1 VKLGA
6 MLPLLAAVALA
17 GPPKTHGDVEGYH
30 SPDNRV
36 ACVMVLHYDAAGN
49 AVRCG
54 RKGSGKGL
62 LLPSDGPAKAAKWRW
77 PDAHKLF
84 SFTLAP
90 PGRTLYL
97 VGGTA
102 KIKGNARELR
112 CTFTG
117 AGHVRCLNGQGHGLD
132 VTKRAVKRV

>member
-1 VKLGA
+1 
-6 MLPLLAAVALA
+6 MLPLLIAGALA
-17 GPPKTHGDVEGYH
+17 GPPKTHGDVEAYH

-36 ACVMVLHYDAAGN
+36 ACVMVLNYDTAGN
-49 AVRCG
+49 AARCG
-54 RKGSGKGL
+54 RKGSGHGL
-62 LLPSDGPAKAAKWRW
+62 LLPADGAAKPAKWRW

-84 SFTLAP
+84 SFTPAP

-102 KIKGNARELR
+102 KLNGNRHQLR

-117 AGHVRCLNGQGHGLD
+117 RSHVRCVNGQGHGVD
-132 VTKRAVKRV
+132 VTKTSVKRV

>member
-1 VKLGA
+1 

-36 ACVMVLHYDAAGN
+36 ACVMVLNYNAAGN
-49 AVRCG
+49 AARCG
-54 RKGSGKGL
+54 RRGSGQGL
-62 LLPSDGPAKAAKWRW
+62 LLASAGPAKTVKWRW
-77 PDAHKLF
+77 PDKRKLF
-84 SFTLAP
+84 TWVQAP
-90 PGRTLYL
+90 AGRTLYL

-102 KIKGNARELR
+102 KLNGNRHELR

-117 AGHVRCLNGQGHGLD
+117 ASHVRCLNGQGRGVD
-132 VTKRAVKRV
+132 VTRRAVKKI

>member
-1 VKLGA
+1 MVA
-6 MLPLLAAVALA
+6 LLAVLALAA

-36 ACVMVLHYDAAGN
+36 ACVMVLRYDRAGN

-62 LLPSDGPAKAAKWRW
+62 LLASHGAAKTVRWRW
-77 PDAHKLF
+77 PNARKLF
-84 SFTLAP
+84 SFTPAP
-90 PGRTLYL
+90 LNTTLYL

-102 KIKGNARELR
+102 KLQGNAHMLR

-117 AGHVRCLNGQGHGLD
+117 RSHVRCLNGAGRGLD
-132 VTKRAVKRV
+132 VTGKRVKKL

>member
-1 VKLGA
+1 
-6 MLPLLAAVALA
+6 MLPLLVAVALA

-36 ACVMVLHYDAAGN
+36 ACVMVLKYDAAGN
-49 AVRCG
+49 AARCG
-54 RKGSGKGL
+54 RKGAAKGL
-62 LLPSDGPAKAAKWRW
+62 LLPSDGPAKSVRWRW
-77 PDAHKLF
+77 PDAKKLF
-84 SFTLAP
+84 SFTAAP

-102 KIKGNARELR
+102 KVKGNAHQLR

-117 AGHVRCLNGQGHGLD
+117 RSHVRCLNGQGRGLD
-132 VTKRAVKRV
+132 VTNTAVKRV

>member
-1 VKLGA
+1 

-36 ACVMVLHYDAAGN
+36 ACVLVLHYNAAGDAAS
-49 AVRCG
+49 CG
-54 RKGSGKGL
+54 RKGAGEGL
-62 LLPSDGPAKAAKWRW
+62 LLPSDGAAKPAKWRW
-77 PDAHKLF
+77 PNPHKLY

-90 PGRTLYL
+90 AGRTLYL

-102 KIKGNARELR
+102 KLRGNRHDLR

-117 AGHVRCLNGQGHGLD
+117 RSHVRCLNGQGRGLD
-132 VTKRAVKRV
+132 VTGKAVKRV

>member
-1 VKLGA
+1 

-36 ACVMVLHYDAAGN
+36 ACVMVLNYDAHGN
-49 AVRCG
+49 AARCG
-54 RKGSGKGL
+54 RKGS
-62 LLPSDGPAKAAKWRW
+62 STAKTVKWRW

-84 SFTLAP
+84 SFTPAP

-102 KIKGNARELR
+102 KLTGNRGELR

-117 AGHVRCLNGQGHGLD
+117 ASHVRCLNGQGHGLD
-132 VTKRAVKRV
+132 VTRKAVKRV

>member
-1 VKLGA
+1 
-6 MLPLLAAVALA
+6 MLPLLAALALA

-36 ACVMVLHYDAAGN
+36 ACVMVLNYNAAGN

-54 RKGSGKGL
+54 RRGSGKGL
-62 LLPSDGPAKAAKWRW
+62 LLTSDSAARTVRWRW
-77 PDAHKLF
+77 PNAKRLY
-84 SFTLAP
+84 SFTAAP
-90 PGRTLYL
+90 TGRTLYL

-102 KIKGNARELR
+102 KLKGNGRQLR

-117 AGHVRCLNGQGHGLD
+117 RSHVRCVNGRGRGLD
-132 VTKRAVKRV
+132 VTSRAVKRV

>member
-1 VKLGA
+1 MV
-6 MLPLLAAVALA
+6 PLLAALALAA

-36 ACVMVLHYDAAGN
+36 ACVMILRYDRAGN

-54 RKGSGKGL
+54 RKGSRQGL
-62 LLPSDGPAKAAKWRW
+62 LLASHGAARSVRWRW

-84 SFTLAP
+84 SFTPAP
-90 PGRTLYL
+90 LGKTLYL

-102 KIKGNARELR
+102 KLKGNAHELR

-117 AGHVRCLNGQGHGLD
+117 RSHVRCLNGAGRGLD
-132 VTKRAVKRV
+132 VTRRRVKRV

>member
-1 VKLGA
+1 
-6 MLPLLAAVALA
+6 MLPLLLAAALA

-36 ACVMVLHYDAAGN
+36 ACVMVLHYDADGN

-62 LLPSDGPAKAAKWRW
+62 VLPAKRPAKAVKWRW
-77 PDAHKLF
+77 PNPRKLF
-84 SFTLAP
+84 SFTVAP
-90 PGRTLYL
+90 AGRTLYL

-102 KIKGNARELR
+102 KVKGNAHQLR

-117 AGHVRCLNGQGHGLD
+117 ASHVRCLNGQGRGLD
-132 VTKRAVKRV
+132 VTRKAVKRV

>member
-1 VKLGA
+1 
-6 MLPLLAAVALA
+6 MLPLLAALALA
-17 GPPKTHGDVEGYH
+17 APGPPKTHGDVEGYH

-36 ACVMVLHYDAAGN
+36 ACVMILRYDTAGN

-54 RKGSGKGL
+54 RKGSRHGL
-62 LLPSDGPAKAAKWRW
+62 RLASHGAAQPVKWRW

-84 SFTLAP
+84 SFTAAP
-90 PGRTLYL
+90 LGQTLYL

-102 KIKGNARELR
+102 KLDGNAQMLR

-117 AGHVRCLNGQGHGLD
+117 RSHVRCLNGAGHGLD
-132 VTKRAVKRV
+132 ATGKRLKKI

>member
-1 VKLGA
+1 

-36 ACVMVLHYDAAGN
+36 ACVMVLNYDAHGN
-49 AVRCG
+49 AARCG
-54 RKGSGKGL
+54 RKGSSKGL
-62 LLPSDGPAKAAKWRW
+62 LLASAGAARPAKWRW
-77 PDAHKLF
+77 PDARKLY
-84 SFTLAP
+84 SFTPAP
-90 PGRTLYL
+90 LGRTLYL

-102 KIKGNARELR
+102 KLKGNRSELR

-117 AGHVRCLNGQGHGLD
+117 SSHVRCLNGQGHGLD
-132 VTKRAVKRV
+132 VTRHAVKRV

>member
-1 VKLGA
+1 
-6 MLPLLAAVALA
+6 MLPLLLAAALA
-17 GPPKTHGDVEGYH
+17 GPPKTHGDVEAYH

-36 ACVMVLHYDAAGN
+36 ACVMVLKYDAAGN

-54 RKGSGKGL
+54 HRGSGKGL
-62 LLPSDGPAKAAKWRW
+62 LLPSDGAARAAKWRW
-77 PDAHKLF
+77 PDAKRLF
-84 SFTLAP
+84 SFTAAP

-102 KIKGNARELR
+102 KLKGNRHQLR

-117 AGHVRCLNGQGHGLD
+117 RSHVRCLNGQGNGLD
-132 VTKRAVKRV
+132 VTKASAKRF

>member
-1 VKLGA
+1 
-6 MLPLLAAVALA
+6 MLALLATLALAVPA

-36 ACVMVLHYDAAGN
+36 ACVMILRYDRAGN

-54 RKGSGKGL
+54 RKGSRHGL
-62 LLPSDGPAKAAKWRW
+62 LLASRGAAKRVKWRW
-77 PDAHKLF
+77 PDARKLF
-84 SFTLAP
+84 SFTAAP
-90 PGRTLYL
+90 PGKTLYL

-102 KIKGNARELR
+102 KLHGNARMLR

-117 AGHVRCLNGQGHGLD
+117 RSHVRCRNGAGRGLD
-132 VTKRAVKRV
+132 VTGRRTRKL